1 LCCFCPYIIYLALR
15 FASRASL
22 SDKQF
27 LLFSLWSGTFTSLN
41 STFNCVTFFWRNS
54 VLRREGMKI
63 VNDFRR
69 LFTNWII
76 SIEYMRYWRK
86 LSLH

>member
-1 LCCFCPYIIYLALR
+1 
-15 FASRASL
+15 L

-69 LFTNWII
+69 LFTN
-76 SIEYMRYWRK
+76 
-86 LSLH
+86 